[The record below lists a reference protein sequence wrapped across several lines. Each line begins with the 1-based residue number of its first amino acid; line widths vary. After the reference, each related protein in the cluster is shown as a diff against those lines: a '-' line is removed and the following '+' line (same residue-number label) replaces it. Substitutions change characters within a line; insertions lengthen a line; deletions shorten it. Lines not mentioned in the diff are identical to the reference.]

1 MQSTISS
8 QSALPTPQSA
18 IPLALLALVR
28 PVPDSLA
35 RCELTHIER
44 TPIDVTRAQAQHS
57 AYERALTSFGCE
69 VVRVP
74 AAHNQAD
81 SVFIEDMAIVLEELA
96 VITRPGAESRRDEAE
111 AVASTLV
118 AFRQLQFLSE
128 PATLDGGDMLRLGR
142 TLYVGVGGRTNA
154 AGVQQLRDIVTR
166 CGYEVQS
173 VAVDS
178 CLHLKS
184 AITEVAPGVVVLNP
198 DWVDGGAFRDHKII
212 EVDPSE
218 PSAANVLRV
227 GDRDNVVLCAAAYPR
242 TNARLSAVAIVHT
255 IDVSELA
262 KAEGALTCCSLIFK
276 R

>member
-1 MQSTISS
+1 LVVDVI
-8 QSALPTPQSA
+8 ALT
-18 IPLALLALVR
+18 R

-44 TPIDVTRAQAQHS
+44 TPIDVARARAQHS
-57 AYERALTSFGCE
+57 AYERALTSLGCE
-69 VVRVP
+69 VVGLA
-74 AAHNQAD
+74 AAHNQPD
-81 SVFIEDMAIVLEELA
+81 SVFIEDTAIVLEELA

-128 PATLDGGDMLRLGR
+128 PARLDGGDVLRLGR

-154 AGVQQLRDIVTR
+154 AGVQQLRDIVSGW
-166 CGYEVQS
+166 GYEVQS

-184 AITEVAPGVVVLNP
+184 AITEVAPGIVVLNP
-198 DWVDGGAFRDHKII
+198 CWVDGGAFRNHRII

-218 PSAANVLRV
+218 PSAANVLRF
-227 GDRDNVVLCAAAYPR
+227 GHGGHADNLVLCAAAYPR

-255 IDVSELA
+255 VDVSELA
-262 KAEGALTCCSLIFK
+262 KAEGALTCCSLIFQ

>member
-1 MQSTISS
+1 LELGIWE
-8 QSALPTPQSA
+8 LN
-18 IPLALLALVR
+18 LLALTR

-44 TPIDVTRAQAQHS
+44 TPIDVGRARAQHS
-57 AYERALTSFGCE
+57 AYERALTSLGCE
-69 VVRVP
+69 VVAVT
-74 AAHNQAD
+74 AAQDQPD
-81 SVFIEDMAIVLEELA
+81 SLFIEDTAIVLEDLA
-96 VITRPGAESRRDEAE
+96 VITRPGAESRRDETS

-128 PATLDGGDMLRLGR
+128 PATLDGGDVLRLGR

-154 AGVQQLRDIVTR
+154 AGAQQMHAIVSR
-166 CGYEVQS
+166 WGYHVQS

-184 AITEVAPGVVVLNP
+184 AITEVAPGIVVLNP
-198 DWVDGGAFRDHKII
+198 DWVHGEAFRNHEII

-227 GDRDNVVLCAAAYPR
+227 GDGGHGGNADNVVLCAAAYPR
-242 TNARLSAVAIVHT
+242 TNARLSAVATVHT
-255 IDVSELA
+255 VDVSELA